1 MDFSKYIGLKYK
13 HLGKDFSGVD
23 CFGIVWLI
31 FKEERGIILPD
42 FTTLNYSPGLL
53 KQNEDKN
60 LIKNIIDGDKSF
72 KKVKLPYKP
81 FDCPIFLDSCTMTFA
96 NHVGIFITDNSFIHI
111 KENTT
116 SMVSRLDGYYKSKLF
131 TVIRID

>member
-1 MDFSKYIGLKYK
+1 MNFSKYIGLKYK

-23 CFGIVWLI
+23 CFGIIWLI

-60 LIKNIIDGDKSF
+60 LIKNVIDGDKSF
-72 KKVKLPYKP
+72 KKVDSPYKI
-81 FDCPIFLDSCTMTFA
+81 FDCPIFLDSCTKTFA
-96 NHVGIFITDNSFIHI
+96 NHIGIFITDDSFIHI
-111 KENTT
+111 RENTT
-116 SMVSRLDGYYKSKLF
+116 SMVSKLDDYYKSKLY
-131 TVIRID
+131 TVIRVD

>member
-1 MDFSKYIGLKYK
+1 MNFSKYIGLKYK

-31 FKEERGIILPD
+31 FKEERGILLPD
-42 FTTLNYSPGLL
+42 FTTLNYSPGLRSS
-53 KQNEDKN
+53 DKE
-60 LIKNIIDGDKSF
+60 LIKNVIDGDKSF
-72 KKVKLPYKP
+72 KKVKPPYKI

-96 NHVGIFITDNSFIHI
+96 NHIGIFISDNEFIHI
-111 KENTT
+111 REDTT
-116 SMVSRLDGYYKSKLF
+116 SMVSKLDDYYKSKLY